1 MECKVVKHNG
11 INVIDIDGKK
21 FPPMSFKT
29 FRACDRNIG
38 DFYGAGIRLFCIV
51 ECAIDNSLGNP
62 YSHFGDSWIDDEVYD
77 FSGWDRFQR
86 IIEYDRCDFEYPSF
100 KTDSFMLIE
109 LTIFPG
115 RTSEQKGRV
124 IEGITGKLNS
134 RLSVDPGDV
143 FITIN
148 EPPLENWGIGGNQ
161 KG

>member
-1 MECKVVKHNG
+1 MPLVKVEMLKGRSPEYKEKVFECIHDALVE
-11 INVIDIDGKK
+11 
-21 FPPMSFKT
+21 
-29 FRACDRNIG
+29 ALNI
-38 DFYGAGIRLFCIV
+38 
-51 ECAIDNSLGNP
+51 E
-62 YSHFGDSWIDDEVYD
+62 E
-77 FSGWDRFQR
+77 WDRFQR